1 MSAMIK
7 AGIEAVVSGR
17 NLTESEAMAVMTDIM
32 EGNATPAQIAAF
44 IVGLRMKGET
54 VDEITGC
61 ARVMRDKA
69 THIRTPEGSTPV
81 DTCGTGGDGAHTFNI
96 STTVAFVAAGTG
108 LMVAKHGNRAASS
121 RSGSADLLEALGIDI
136 SLPPEGVEACLR
148 EVGIGF
154 LFAPA
159 LHGAMRHAVGPRREI
174 GVRTI
179 FNILGPLTNPAR
191 ARHQLVGI
199 FDGRLTAMMAMV
211 LHNLGSKR
219 AFVVHGS
226 DGLDELTTT
235 GPTTVSELRGG
246 KVETYAV
253 HPEDFGLL
261 TDAGALLRGG
271 DAAFNADITLRI
283 LRGEHVPQRR
293 IVLLN
298 AAAAI
303 AAGTEDRSIAD
314 CLPVAQQAL
323 DSGAAL
329 AKLEQLRQYTQQWS
343 APPERQCS

>member
-1 MSAMIK
+1 
-7 AGIEAVVSGR
+7 
-17 NLTESEAMAVMTDIM
+17 MAVMTEIM

-54 VDEITGC
+54 VEEITGC

-69 THIRTPEGSTPV
+69 TFIHTPPDCTPV
-81 DTCGTGGDGAHTFNI
+81 DTAGTGGDGAHTFNI
-96 STTVAFVAAGTG
+96 STTAAFVAAGAG
-108 LMVAKHGNRAASS
+108 VIMAKHGNRAASS
-121 RSGSADLLEALGIDI
+121 HCGSADLLEALGIDI
-136 SLPPEGVEACLR
+136 TLEPPGVEAAIR

-179 FNILGPLTNPAR
+179 FNILGPLTNPAH
-191 ARHQLVGI
+191 ARHQLVGVY
-199 FDGRLTAMMAMV
+199 DGTLTTVMAMV
-211 LHNLGSKR
+211 LQNLGAQR

-235 GPTTVSELRGG
+235 GASTVSELRHGQ
-246 KVETYAV
+246 VRTYQV
-253 HPEDFGLL
+253 HPEEFGLPCNRSEE
-261 TDAGALLRGG
+261 LRGG
-271 DAAFNADITLRI
+271 DASYNADLTRRI
-283 LRGEHVPQRR
+283 LRGETLPQRN

-303 AAGTEDRSIAD
+303 AAGTAERDIAA
-314 CLPVAQQAL
+314 CLPLAREAL
-323 DSGAAL
+323 GSGRAL
-329 AKLEQLRQYTQQWS
+329 AKLEALREFTQQW
-343 APPERQCS
+343 RQTS

>member
-1 MSAMIK
+1 MIRE
-7 AGIEAVVSGR
+7 GIEAVVARR
-17 NLTESEAMAVMTDIM
+17 NLTEAEAIGVMTEIM
-32 EGNATPAQIAAF
+32 EGNVTLAQIAAF

-54 VDEITGC
+54 VEEITGC

-69 THIRTPEGSTPV
+69 TFISTPAGSIPV
-81 DTCGTGGDGAHTFNI
+81 DTAGTGGDGAHTFNI
-96 STTVAFVAAGTG
+96 STTAAFVAAGAG
-108 LMVAKHGNRAASS
+108 VVMAKHGNRAASS
-121 RSGSADLLEALGIDI
+121 QCGSADLLEALGIDI
-136 SLPPEGVEACLR
+136 MLPPAGVEAAIK

-191 ARHQLVGI
+191 SQHQLVGI
-199 FDGRLTAMMAMV
+199 YDAALTAMMATV
-211 LHNLGSKR
+211 LRNLGGKR

-226 DGLDELTTT
+226 DGLDEITTT
-235 GPTTVSELRGG
+235 GATTISELRQGKVHTYTVQPQDFGMPCDSLETLRGG
-246 KVETYAV
+246 KAPYNAE
-253 HPEDFGLL
+253 L
-261 TDAGALLRGG
+261 TLRLLRG
-271 DAAFNADITLRI
+271 
-283 LRGEHVPQRR
+283 EQVPQRR

-303 AAGTEDRSIAD
+303 AAGTEERSIAD
-314 CLPVAQQAL
+314 CLPLARQAL

-329 AKLEQLRQYTQQWS
+329 EKLEKLRAFTQRWS
-343 APPERQCS
+343 QTS

>member
-1 MSAMIK
+1 MIRE
-7 AGIEAVVSGR
+7 GIEAVVAGR
-17 NLTESEAMAVMTDIM
+17 HLTEAEAMAVMTEIM

-44 IVGLRMKGET
+44 IIGLRIKGET
-54 VDEITGC
+54 VEEITGC

-69 THIRTPEGSTPV
+69 TFIRTPMGSQPV
-81 DTCGTGGDGAHTFNI
+81 DTAGTGGDGAYTFNI
-96 STTVAFVAAGTG
+96 STTAAFVAAGAG
-108 LMVAKHGNRAASS
+108 VVMAKHGNRAASS
-121 RSGSADLLEALGIDI
+121 QCGSADLLEALGVNI
-136 SLPPEGVEACLR
+136 SLEPAGVEAAIH

-191 ARHQLVGI
+191 SQHQLVGI
-199 FDGRLTAMMAMV
+199 YNGTLTAMMATV
-211 LHNLGSKR
+211 LHNLGGKR

-235 GPTTVSELRGG
+235 GTTTVSELCNGQ
-246 KVETYAV
+246 VETYTV
-253 HPEDFGLL
+253 HPEDFGLPTTPL
-261 TDAGALLRGG
+261 ESLRGG
-271 DAAFNADITLRI
+271 DARFNADLTLRL
-283 LRGEHVPQRR
+283 LRGEKLPQRS

-303 AAGTEDRSIAD
+303 AAGTADRGIAE
-314 CLPVAQQAL
+314 CLPLAQQAL

-329 AKLEQLRQYTQQWS
+329 VKLEQLREFTQQWS
-343 APPERQCS
+343 QTS

>member
-1 MSAMIK
+1 MIK
-7 AGIEAVVSGR
+7 EGIEAVVAGR
-17 NLTESEAMAVMTDIM
+17 NLTEPEAMAVMTEIM

-54 VDEITGC
+54 VEEITGC

-69 THIRTPEGSTPV
+69 TCIRTPEGCTPI

-96 STTVAFVAAGTG
+96 STTVALVAAGAGMT
-108 LMVAKHGNRAASS
+108 VAKHGNRAASS
-121 RSGSADLLEALGIDI
+121 RSGSADLLEAFGVDI
-136 SLPPEGVEACLR
+136 ALPPEGVEACIR

-191 ARHQLVGI
+191 ARHQLMGI
-199 FDGRLTAMMAMV
+199 FDDRLTAMMAAV
-211 LHNLGSKR
+211 LHNLGGKR

-235 GPTTVSELRGG
+235 GPTTVAELRQG

-253 HPEDFGLL
+253 HPEDFGLP
-261 TDAGALLRGG
+261 TATSDLLRGG
-271 DAAFNADITLRI
+271 DARYNADLTLR
-283 LRGEHVPQRR
+283 LLQGEKLPQRH

-303 AAGTEDRSIAD
+303 AVGTEEQSIAD
-314 CLPVAQQAL
+314 CLPLARQAL

-329 AKLEQLRQYTQQWS
+329 HKLTQLRDFTQRWS
-343 APPERQCS
+343 APDDPAHP

>member
-1 MSAMIK
+1 MIRE
-7 AGIEAVVSGR
+7 GIDAVVAR
-17 NLTESEAMAVMTDIM
+17 RHLTEAEAMAVMTEIM

-54 VDEITGC
+54 VEEITGC

-69 THIRTPEGSTPV
+69 TFIQTPAGSIPV
-81 DTCGTGGDGAHTFNI
+81 DTAGTGGDGASTFNI
-96 STTVAFVAAGTG
+96 STTAAFVAAGAG
-108 LMVAKHGNRAASS
+108 VVVAKHGNRAASS
-121 RSGSADLLEALGIDI
+121 HAGSADLLEALGINI
-136 SLPPEGVEACLR
+136 ALEPAGVEASIS

-179 FNILGPLTNPAR
+179 FNLLGPLTNPAR
-191 ARHQLVGI
+191 SQHQLVGI
-199 FDGRLTAMMAMV
+199 YDQSLTAMMAMV
-211 LHNLGSKR
+211 LHNLGGKR

-235 GPTTVSELRGG
+235 GPTLVSELRAAR
-246 KVETYAV
+246 VETYTV
-253 HPEDFGLL
+253 QPQEFGLPL
-261 TDAGALLRGG
+261 DRPELLRGG
-271 DAAFNADITLRI
+271 DARFNAELTQRL
-283 LRGEHVPQRR
+283 LRGEPMPQRH

-303 AAGTEDRSIAD
+303 AAGTADRSIAD
-314 CLPVAQQAL
+314 CLPLARQAL

-329 AKLEQLRQYTQQWS
+329 AKLEKLRDFTQHW
-343 APPERQCS
+343 APPTKH

>member
-1 MSAMIK
+1 MIRE
-7 AGIEAVVSGR
+7 GIEAVVARR
-17 NLTESEAMAVMTDIM
+17 NLTEAEAIGVMTEIM

-54 VDEITGC
+54 VEEITGC

-69 THIRTPEGSTPV
+69 TFISTPAGSVPV
-81 DTCGTGGDGAHTFNI
+81 DTAGTGGDGAYTFNI
-96 STTVAFVAAGTG
+96 STTAAFVAAGADVI
-108 LMVAKHGNRAASS
+108 MAKHGNRAASS
-121 RSGSADLLEALGIDI
+121 QCGSADLLEALGIDI
-136 SLPPEGVEACLR
+136 TLPPAGVEAAIK

-191 ARHQLVGI
+191 SQHQLVGI
-199 FDGRLTAMMAMV
+199 YDAALTALMATV
-211 LHNLGSKR
+211 LYNLGGKR

-226 DGLDELTTT
+226 DGLDEITTT
-235 GPTTVSELRGG
+235 GATTISELRQG
-246 KVETYAV
+246 KVHTYTV
-253 HPEDFGLL
+253 QPQDFGVPCDRPETLRGGNAPYNAEL
-261 TDAGALLRGG
+261 TLRLLRG
-271 DAAFNADITLRI
+271 
-283 LRGEHVPQRR
+283 EQMPQRS

-303 AAGTEDRSIAD
+303 AAGTEERSIAD
-314 CLPVAQQAL
+314 CLPLARQAL

-329 AKLEQLRQYTQQWS
+329 EKLEKLRAFTQRWS
-343 APPERQCS
+343 QTS

>member
-1 MSAMIK
+1 MIK
-7 AGIEAVVSGR
+7 EGIEAVVAGR
-17 NLTESEAMAVMTDIM
+17 NLTEAEAMAVMTEIM

-54 VDEITGC
+54 VEEITGC

-69 THIRTPEGSTPV
+69 TFIRTPAGSTPV
-81 DTCGTGGDGAHTFNI
+81 DTAGTGGDGAHTFNI
-96 STTVAFVAAGTG
+96 STTAAFVAAGAG
-108 LMVAKHGNRAASS
+108 VVVAKHGNRAASS
-121 RSGSADLLEALGIDI
+121 RCGSADLLEALGVNIT
-136 SLPPEGVEACLR
+136 LEPAGVEAAIR

-191 ARHQLVGI
+191 SQHQLVGI
-199 FDGRLTAMMAMV
+199 YDGALTAMMAMV
-211 LHNLGSKR
+211 LHNLGGKR

-235 GPTTVSELRGG
+235 GATTVSELRGG
-246 KVETYAV
+246 KVETYTV
-253 HPEDFGLL
+253 HPGDFGLPVASL
-261 TDAGALLRGG
+261 EALRGG
-271 DAAFNADITLRI
+271 DAQFNAELTMRL
-283 LRGEHVPQRR
+283 LRGEDMPQRG

-303 AAGTEDRSIAD
+303 AAGTEDQSIAD
-314 CLPVAQQAL
+314 CLPLAQRAL
-323 DSGAAL
+323 DSGEAL
-329 AKLEQLRQYTQQWS
+329 TKLEQLREFTQQW
-343 APPERQCS
+343 PPTS

>member
-1 MSAMIK
+1 MIRE
-7 AGIEAVVSGR
+7 GIDAVMARR
-17 NLTESEAMAVMTDIM
+17 NLTEAEAIAVMTEIM
-32 EGNATPAQIAAF
+32 EGQATPAQIAAF

-54 VDEITGC
+54 VEEITGC

-69 THIRTPEGSTPV
+69 TLIRTPEGSTPV
-81 DTCGTGGDGAHTFNI
+81 DTAGTGGDGAYTFNI
-96 STTVAFVAAGTG
+96 STTAAFVAAGAGVT
-108 LMVAKHGNRAASS
+108 VAKHGNRAASS

-136 SLPPEGVEACLR
+136 TLEPAGVEAAIQ
-148 EVGIGF
+148 EVGMGF

-191 ARHQLVGI
+191 SQHQLVGI
-199 FDGRLTAMMAMV
+199 YDQGLTAMMAIV
-211 LHNLGSKR
+211 LHNLGGQR

-235 GPTTVSELRGG
+235 GPTTVSELRAG
-246 KVETYAV
+246 KVDTYTV
-253 HPEDFGLL
+253 HPADFGLPL
-261 TDAGALLRGG
+261 DRPEILRGG
-271 DAAFNADITLRI
+271 DADFNAALALQI
-283 LRGEHVPQRR
+283 LRGESLPQRH

-303 AAGTEDRSIAD
+303 AAATAERTIAE
-314 CLPVAQQAL
+314 CLPLAQQAL

-329 AKLEQLRQYTQQWS
+329 AKLEQLRDFTRQW
-343 APPERQCS
+343 AQHAKA